1 MSSKFCLEI
10 FFVVSGQKNMELKT
24 LMMSKMLSLLSKK
37 MLQKKKKKKRNF
49 PNLKFSHQV
58 IKLRIHPK
66 NSLHS
71 LHKSSPL
78 DKTQK
83 WKMIMIRLREIR
95 MPGLRIFYLEVRIE
109 FCLILAQK
117 SILTHSKGEMKE
129 FTVKNLGKSSIKIKL

>member
-1 MSSKFCLEI
+1 MSSKFCLENS
-10 FFVVSGQKNMELKT
+10 FVVSGQKNMELKT
-24 LMMSKMLSLLSKK
+24 KMMSKMLSKK
-37 MLQKKKKKKRNF
+37 MLKKKKKKRNF
-49 PNLKFSHQV
+49 PILKFSHQV

-78 DKTQK
+78 DKTWK
-83 WKMIMIRLREIR
+83 WKMIMIRLREIK

-117 SILTHSKGEMKE
+117 SILTQSKGEMKK
-129 FTVKNLGKSSIKIKL
+129 FTVKSLGKSSIKIKL

>member
-10 FFVVSGQKNMELKT
+10 SFVVSGQKIMELKT
-24 LMMSKMLSLLSKK
+24 LMKSKILSKK
-37 MLQKKKKKKRNF
+37 MLQKNKKKKRNF
-49 PNLKFSHQV
+49 QILKFIHQV

-78 DKTQK
+78 DKTWK
-83 WKMIMIRLREIR
+83 WKMLMIK
-95 MPGLRIFYLEVRIE
+95 MQGLRIFYLEIRMEIRSE

-117 SILTHSKGEMKE
+117 SILTQSKGELKKI
-129 FTVKNLGKSSIKIKL
+129 TVISLGKSSIKIKL